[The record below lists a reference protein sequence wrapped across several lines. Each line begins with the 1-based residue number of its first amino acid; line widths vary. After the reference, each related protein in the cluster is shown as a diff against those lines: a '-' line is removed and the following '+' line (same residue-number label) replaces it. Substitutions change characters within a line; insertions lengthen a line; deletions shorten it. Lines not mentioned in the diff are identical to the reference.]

1 MKLKITVAARMIA
14 VSFAIAV
21 NFAVEASDSEL
32 ITGAGSSFIAPVL
45 YKWSSAYHT
54 QTGVKINY
62 QSTGSGAGLKQIEA
76 KIVDFGASDMPLN
89 KTELDSKNLIQF
101 PAIIGGIVIVTNLN
115 DISQGQ
121 LILNAKTIAEI
132 YSGQIKNW
140 NDKRIAGL
148 NPEIKLPNKN
158 ITVVYRSD
166 ASGTTFNF
174 TNYLEKAS
182 EGVWKAGAGTAVSWP
197 TGITGVGGKG
207 NDGITSMVKRAPGS
221 IGYVEYAYALQNK
234 LAWSRLQNA
243 DGNVVPVIAASDLKD
258 EKKVSTAFRKSFQ
271 AAALYADWEN
281 SSGMYVLLANQKGSA
296 TWPITASTFILI
308 HKNQSNP
315 RIGKEVLKFFNFA
328 FTKGAEFAESLDYIP
343 IPEKTYKLIEN
354 MWASD
359 IKSEKDK
366 SSLWKSD
373 KT

>member
-1 MKLKITVAARMIA
+1 MKLKITAATQFIA
-14 VSFAIAV
+14 IVFAIVTHGVVRA
-21 NFAVEASDSEL
+21 SEL

-45 YKWSSAYHT
+45 YKWSSAYNI

-76 KIVDFGASDMPLN
+76 KIVDFGASDMPL
-89 KTELDSKNLIQF
+89 KASELEAKGLLQF

-115 DISQGQ
+115 GISQGQ

-140 NDKRIAGL
+140 NDKRIADL
-148 NPEIKLPNKN
+148 NPSLTLPNKN

-174 TNYLEKAS
+174 TYFLEKAS
-182 EGVWKAGAGTAVSWP
+182 TGIWKAGTGTAVSWP

-207 NDGITSMVKRAPGS
+207 NEGVTSMLKRASGS
-221 IGYVEYAYALQNK
+221 IGYVEYAYALQNR

-243 DGNVVPVIAASDLKD
+243 EGKVVPEMNANDLKD
-258 EKKVSTAFRKSFQ
+258 EKKVSNAFRKSFQ
-271 AAALYADWEN
+271 AASLNAEWEK
-281 SSGMYVLLANQKGSA
+281 SPGMSVLLANQKGSE

-308 HKNQSNP
+308 HKNQVNP
-315 RIGKEVLKFFNFA
+315 KIAQEVLKFFNFA
-328 FTKGAEFAESLDYIP
+328 FTKGAESAQSLDYIP
-343 IPEKTYKLIEN
+343 IPEKTYKFIESK
-354 MWASD
+354 WASD
-359 IKSEKDK
+359 V
-366 SSLWKSD
+366 KSD
-373 KT
+373 KDKTSIWKNDRT

>member
-1 MKLKITVAARMIA
+1 MRLKITTATRMIA
-14 VSFAIAV
+14 ISFA
-21 NFAVEASDSEL
+21 FAVSYVAEASDL

-45 YKWSSAYHT
+45 YKWSSAYNT
-54 QTGVKINY
+54 QTGIKINY

-76 KIVDFGASDMPLN
+76 KIVDFGASDMPL
-89 KTELDSKNLIQF
+89 KVSELEAKGLMQF

-115 DISQGQ
+115 GISQGQ

-140 NDKRIAGL
+140 SDKRIADL
-148 NPEIKLPNKN
+148 NPGLTLPNKN

-174 TNYLEKAS
+174 TYFLEKA
-182 EGVWKAGAGTAVSWP
+182 GAGIWHAGTGTAVSWP
-197 TGITGVGGKG
+197 KGITGVGGKG
-207 NDGITSMVKRAPGS
+207 NEGITSMVKRVPGS

-234 LAWSRLQNA
+234 MSWSRLQNV
-243 DGNVVPVIAASDLKD
+243 DGKVVPELAANDLKD
-258 EKKVSTAFRKSFQ
+258 DKKVSAAFRKSFQ
-271 AAALYADWEN
+271 AAALHAEWEK
-281 SSGMYVLLANQKGSA
+281 SPGMYVLLANQKGSE

-315 RIGKEVLKFFNFA
+315 KIGEEVLKFFHFA
-328 FTKGAEFAESLDYIP
+328 FTKGAESAQSLDYIP
-343 IPEKTYKLIEN
+343 MPEKTYKLIEAK
-354 MWASD
+354 WTAD

-366 SSLWKSD
+366 SPLWKND
-373 KT
+373 RT